1 MIPAEKATAARK
13 TGSLPPQYSSGPAD
27 ADAGTVIVEE
37 EVIAT
42 EYFQSR
48 YLSYLGGYK
57 RSRSSAPK
65 AGAQGH
71 TSYCATPNRV
81 YGSLSRILSSV
92 A

>member
-1 MIPAEKATAARK
+1 VVPGA
-13 TGSLPPQYSSGPAD
+13 G
-27 ADAGTVIVEE
+27 AGTVIVEE
-37 EVIAT
+37 EVVAT
-42 EYFQSR
+42 DVQSR